1 MVSST
6 TRNTGSSVD
15 PISGDLHGSKV
26 QPVLTKV
33 LFITSGN
40 DDLEELCVE
49 LDSRGYGSSVVLYDK
64 GAIEAIKEYQPDLL
78 LADIEFSSPEAG
90 GYGFIRTL
98 KSEFGLPVIALIT
111 EDTLAEFDVTRGIE
125 DFLLKPCDP
134 LELSIRIKQVLWRI
148 RDIDSDNLIK
158 HGDLVI
164 DLAKYEVSVAGK
176 TVNLSFREYELLKFL
191 ASSKGIAFTRDT
203 LLNEIWGYD
212 YFGGDRTV
220 DVHIRRLR
228 SKIEDAEH
236 SFIETVRNVGYK
248 FNGRE

>member
-1 MVSST
+1 MVST
-6 TRNTGSSVD
+6 TTQNTGSAVA
-15 PISGDLHGSKV
+15 PISGELNDSKV
-26 QPVLTKV
+26 QPVLAKV

-40 DDLEELCVE
+40 DALEEVCVE
-49 LDSRGYGSSVVLYDK
+49 LASRGYGSSVVPYGK
-64 GAIEAIKEYQPDLL
+64 GAIEAIEEYQPDLL
-78 LADIEFSSPEAG
+78 LADIEFSSPEVG
-90 GYGFIRTL
+90 GYGFIRML

-134 LELSIRIKQVLWRI
+134 VELAIRIKQVLWRI
-148 RDIDSDNLIK
+148 RDIDSDSLIK

-176 TVNLSFREYELLKFL
+176 TVNLSFKEYELLKFL

-228 SKIEDAEH
+228 SKIEDSGH
-236 SFIETVRNVGYK
+236 SFIETVRSVGYK
-248 FNGRE
+248 FKV